1 MVMGRVLMVKLATQL
16 QILLT
21 VIVMVG
27 LEMEQMLHPLS
38 LSALRSNGVGVKQQ
52 SMQFPINR
60 LKPL

>member
-38 LSALRSNGVGVKQQ
+38 LSAHRLDGIGVK
-52 SMQFPINR
+52 
-60 LKPL
+60 